1 MGISTNQQSFFFAG
15 YLRLATKTL
24 PLQLNNHEGEEIP
37 EIRAEEE
44 FDAMA
49 RVSATPGWFFGH
61 PSRLSAGPPVM
72 CVGLCYLS
80 IVIST
85 YNYHYLT
92 YFTIF
97 YILP

>member
-49 RVSATPGWFFGH
+49 RVSATPG
-61 PSRLSAGPPVM
+61 
-72 CVGLCYLS
+72 
-80 IVIST
+80 
-85 YNYHYLT
+85 
-92 YFTIF
+92 
-97 YILP
+97 